1 MTSQIV
7 EDVLARAIEV
17 QECGL
22 NVVPSWRGIFA
33 MNQGHEPFKDGFLIA
48 QMTQTLI
55 HDGCMAT
62 SWPNKIT
69 FISPIKLTKEALS
82 FLL

>member
-33 MNQGHEPFKDGFLIA
+33 MNQGHEPFKDVVF
-48 QMTQTLI
+48 
-55 HDGCMAT
+55 
-62 SWPNKIT
+62 
-69 FISPIKLTKEALS
+69 
-82 FLL
+82 